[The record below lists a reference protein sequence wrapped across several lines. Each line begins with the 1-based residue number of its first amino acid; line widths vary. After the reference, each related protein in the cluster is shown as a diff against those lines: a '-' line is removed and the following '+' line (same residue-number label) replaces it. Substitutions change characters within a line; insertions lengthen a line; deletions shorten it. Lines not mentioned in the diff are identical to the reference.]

1 MMANAMF
8 KANSIFKASAMI
20 KKVRGIRCKGKKQIM
35 AINER
40 LNSVAWR
47 LSASNADIN
56 DPNMT
61 QAINSLDEALETL
74 QVATALL
81 NTVSVDE
88 AMIEAVSDPAERKS
102 LRSLLPGKQ
111 PALKTGMEPE
121 LNPS

>member
-1 MMANAMF
+1 
-8 KANSIFKASAMI
+8 
-20 KKVRGIRCKGKKQIM
+20 
-35 AINER
+35 
-40 LNSVAWR
+40 
-47 LSASNADIN
+47 
-56 DPNMT
+56 
-61 QAINSLDEALETL
+61 LDEALETL